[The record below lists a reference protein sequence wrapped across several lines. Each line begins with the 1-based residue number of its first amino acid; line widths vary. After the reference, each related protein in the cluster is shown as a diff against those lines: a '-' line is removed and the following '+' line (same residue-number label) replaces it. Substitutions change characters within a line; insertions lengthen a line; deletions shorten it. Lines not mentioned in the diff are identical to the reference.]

1 MYPIIC
7 TTIKL
12 TLQDIYVNGCGTS
25 KDGKLLVE
33 TDSLQIRG
41 KCLACTSTSTSVSL
55 LFMSDHSEIDF
66 SQ

>member
-1 MYPIIC
+1 MYPIKC
-7 TTIKL
+7 KTIKL

-41 KCLACTSTSTSVSL
+41 KCLACIQVQAQVQVQVQVYHCYS
-55 LFMSDHSEIDF
+55 
-66 SQ
+66 